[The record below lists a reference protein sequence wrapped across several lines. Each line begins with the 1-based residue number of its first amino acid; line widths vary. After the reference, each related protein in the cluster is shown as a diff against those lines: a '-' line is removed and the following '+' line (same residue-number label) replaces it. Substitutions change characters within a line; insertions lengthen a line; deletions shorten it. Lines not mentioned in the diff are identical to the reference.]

1 MMGLKSRSSMDAMG
15 YVALYLTPHY
25 VSSLTSRVQGIL
37 SSLTPPTIPK
47 SLAQQD
53 KENMLG
59 EELNTDG
66 KRELSKLNQSVLNK
80 TDEGPSLT
88 NNTLLGNNFI
98 RI

>member
-1 MMGLKSRSSMDAMG
+1 
-15 YVALYLTPHY
+15 
-25 VSSLTSRVQGIL
+25 
-37 SSLTPPTIPK
+37 
-47 SLAQQD
+47 
-53 KENMLG
+53 MLG